1 VRENES
7 KRGKDDM
14 DLPWSNKSNVAVFEG
29 GKNFSLCFEF

>member
-14 DLPWSNKSNVAVFEG
+14 DFPGRSKADMAVFG
-29 GKNFSLCFEF
+29 GV